1 MTVHHLQS
9 VGSTQDEARRLLS
22 AGSSSFSASE
32 DDTGS
37 SVEPSK
43 HNCLATS
50 ASEQTKGR
58 GTSGRDWIGRGGN
71 TFVTVCVPSS
81 CIVSIPLT
89 LLPLKVGTIVA
100 QLVHERLRE
109 RKAWAKVAVKWPND
123 VLVDDK
129 KIAGILIENHY
140 DEVTKESWY
149 LVGIGVNVAHA
160 PKIDLAGPQRGRM
173 STCIADHCEIEGDG
187 VEMAQALAF
196 DIAKGIHDW
205 VAASIGGGEYV
216 DKSIASEAIIREWS
230 DWAEFGKEQVLRDKP
245 GNVVVTPVGIEPDGR
260 LRVRQRNGSEMLL
273 AADYLL

>member
-1 MTVHHLQS
+1 MSTTVHHLRS
-9 VGSTQDEARRLLS
+9 VGSTQDEARRLLR
-22 AGSSSFSASE
+22 AGSSSFPESGV
-32 DDTGS
+32 GS
-37 SVEPSK
+37 SSK
-43 HNCLATS
+43 SKYKCLAVS

-89 LLPLKVGTIVA
+89 LLPLKVGTIVS

-109 RKAWAKVAVKWPND
+109 REAFTKVAVKWPND

-129 KIAGILIENHY
+129 KIAGILIENFY
-140 DEVTKESWY
+140 DETTKESWY
-149 LVGIGVNVAHA
+149 LIGIGVNVAHA
-160 PKIDLAGPQRGRM
+160 PKIDLAGPQRGRI
-173 STCIADHCEIEGDG
+173 STSIANHCEIEGDG

-196 DIAKGIHDW
+196 DIAKGLHDW
-205 VAASIGGGEYV
+205 AAASIRGGKDV
-216 DKSIASEAIIREWS
+216 DRSIASEAIIREWS

-260 LRVRQRNGSEMLL
+260 LRVRQRNGGEMVL

>member
-1 MTVHHLQS
+1 MTVHHLRS

-37 SVEPSK
+37 SAESSK

-140 DEVTKESWY
+140 DEGTKESWY

-205 VAASIGGGEYV
+205 VAASIGGGEYM
-216 DKSIASEAIIREWS
+216 DKSIASEATIREWS

-260 LRVRQRNGSEMLL
+260 LRVRQRNGSETLL